1 MRAGHCPVC
10 GADLAAARSF
20 VQEYWT
26 GQEQNFLCWCASC
39 RVMTTVTIAERVVLS
54 EPEH

>member
-10 GADLAAARSF
+10 GADLAAARSY

-39 RVMTTVTIAERVVLS
+39 RAMTTVTIAERVVLS